1 MKRNLLLLASLFMS
15 ISAFAQWERPTYKGA
30 EMKFSSAE
38 VGDTTMYYLY
48 NEDACAFFTQGNSW
62 GTQASYTSENTGLK
76 VMFMKD
82 ESDGEWDGKT
92 FFIYSYCYHQNG
104 GDQWRKLFMDN
115 ANQMFVDLGAQPN
128 YFWECVQNGD
138 AYRFYGAEKNPEFN
152 SYDYED
158 CYMGINAAEPSNV
171 LFPLLFMEDYEA
183 DGYYVDWKL
192 IPVDA
197 AEELLA
203 KIAPYRAATA
213 LKELIDQYSSDD
225 DTKEALKADI
235 DKAEKVYEKSDAT
248 EDELKAATS
257 ALRLAYN
264 YLAIKGATPDNPKD
278 ATGFFKNPDFS
289 DGNANGWDCS
299 FVKGT
304 NVTDLGYQGD
314 TYSYNNVTISG
325 FIQAWANSDFA
336 GRGKRSLGDGRLS
349 QTLPSLPAGKYMF
362 SCDAIAVTQ
371 DDVNTPCTGAYLFAE
386 SGEYAWQT
394 EIHTGNNSPEHFE
407 FTFVT
412 RGDDVTLGLKTEATT
427 ANWIA
432 ADNFQLIYY
441 GELEEDPYKAMLD
454 EYIAKIEPV
463 YPYPEDE
470 FAQATVKQAYI
481 DALDAAKNATE
492 NYKGAQAT
500 LEAAFAAFDSSVK
513 AYAAY
518 MVKINELRDDIASFD
533 YTSDKAA
540 ILSDYLMEDNE
551 IAPGED
557 KNLPNGSAC
566 YIINNGTLDEQ
577 QLVAEIA
584 WVNQLFTEVVAESL
598 KEGDDCTKMLAN
610 PKFDGSFD
618 GWTNKGGG
626 KLGDHNV
633 EVFQDKVDVYQDV
646 NNVPDGLYGI
656 TCQAFY
662 RPGGNG
668 SFDGSEPL
676 KVFLYM
682 NDFETPVQHICA
694 DPVTEDE
701 AENMVNCFIMT
712 AEGSTDYPAD
722 YYMEGV
728 GYIPNS
734 IWGANYAFMGGRYSQ
749 TTYGIVQDGKM
760 RIGLTSKGE
769 SVEWVL
775 WANFSLTYMGKNEE
789 AVQSVTDSYYDQAIN
804 LMEESVGTV
813 EKDAL
818 FEAMVAAEGAV
829 GRDQKYEAMLGLIS
843 AVKAAKE
850 SIAAYEELS
859 GETDE
864 LLFAIDEYFVTAD
877 ESAINEAND
886 ALALALRALDNMDLG
901 IDEVKALIERMGKA
915 VNALKYPSGYKDA
928 TEENPS
934 DFTALIVNPD
944 FDEAPSA
951 FPGWSGSAIGTG
963 GDNPGPCAEF
973 WNTNFDMYQDIL
985 GLPAGFYEVRVRG
998 FYRRGGSEGNDYD
1011 ISISENPDSA
1021 LYAKFYATTSVNTY
1035 ETPIVCIGADAQ
1047 PEDSEFIG
1055 GVAYGNSGLFVPN
1068 TMSAAA
1074 EWMEGGLY
1082 DRNYVIVEVGEDGT
1096 LRIGA
1101 KKTTAVTYD
1110 WVALDCFR
1118 LYYLG
1123 TAQPGKDPV
1132 AIENVANKISVSA
1145 DIYNLAGQRINSLQ
1159 KGINIVGGKKV
1170 FVK

>member
-128 YFWECVQNGD
+128 YFWECVQNED

-213 LKELIDQYSSDD
+213 LKELIDQYSADPQAGSI
-225 DTKEALKADI
+225 KADI
-235 DKAEKVYEKSDAT
+235 DKAQLVYENTGAS

-314 TYSYNNVTISG
+314 TYSNNNVTISG

-500 LEAAFAAFDSSVK
+500 LEAAFAAFDSSVR

-859 GETDE
+859 SETDE

-1101 KKTTAVTYD
+1101 KKATAVTYD